1 MEELKKLISRMTEDL
16 KEINE
21 ILAARSRELDQRDE
35 DNRKI
40 YQRMLE
46 DISKE
51 LKERRKT

>member
-1 MEELKKLISRMTEDL
+1 MEELKKLIAKMTEDL
-16 KEINE
+16 KEING